1 MTTAATTRL
10 AYTFTE
16 EETVS
21 CWRAVSA
28 RQMRATGSAPFSWA
42 AIFAVAPVIG
52 LIVAAAHGLGMISA
66 NQLKPVL
73 IASFAAFFA
82 GVLAYGFA
90 AHRSAV
96 RHFRE
101 MARRQGTTPCE
112 LTCDDEGL
120 QWKSANLALSYEWQ
134 QVTACEELAGFIVI
148 WVGVTPAASV
158 PRRVFQQPSERAAFI
173 DLVRRR
179 ARLG

>member
-10 AYTFTE
+10 AFTFTE

-21 CWRAVSA
+21 CWRSISA
-28 RQMRATGSAPFSWA
+28 RQMRATQSAPFSWV
-42 AIFAVAPVIG
+42 AIFGVAPAIG

-82 GVLAYGFA
+82 GIVALGFA
-90 AHRSAV
+90 VRRSTV

-101 MARRQGTTPCE
+101 MARRQGATPCE
-112 LTCDDEGL
+112 LTCDD
-120 QWKSANLALSYEWQ
+120 
-134 QVTACEELAGFIVI
+134 AG
-148 WVGVTPAASV
+148 
-158 PRRVFQQPSERAAFI
+158 
-173 DLVRRR
+173 
-179 ARLG
+179 